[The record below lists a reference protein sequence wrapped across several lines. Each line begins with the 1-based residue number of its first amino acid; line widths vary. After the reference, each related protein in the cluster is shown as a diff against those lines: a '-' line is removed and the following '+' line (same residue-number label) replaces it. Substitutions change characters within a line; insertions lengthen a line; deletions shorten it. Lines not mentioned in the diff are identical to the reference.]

1 MRAKNL
7 GVRYNY
13 NQTQNFTYYQHTC
26 GCLGVEGEAVTTYEI
41 TSVNC
46 TSDYYDPCD
55 PAPTPPTSVQPIC
68 GNMAS
73 TPLCGGA
80 VTTSL
85 DCEGFEFAY
94 FPNNGTF
101 GSCDTSINCNTT
113 GLTLQRDCGTS
124 CGGSYSC
131 AGAFS
136 ENYRNDCNTG
146 EFDLCGDGTQ
156 TCSYTLRSKADG
168 STSIYTGCNPTDFTL
183 RLEDGSFADTLTRYT
198 VTKTI
203 TPQTCGSCPDDDV
216 AIVTYAHV
224 SGWAQDYTK
233 WVCGYGNDKISF
245 VINSGY
251 VYP

>member
-1 MRAKNL
+1 
-7 GVRYNY
+7 
-13 NQTQNFTYYQHTC
+13 
-26 GCLGVEGEAVTTYEI
+26 
-41 TSVNC
+41 
-46 TSDYYDPCD
+46 
-55 PAPTPPTSVQPIC
+55 
-68 GNMAS
+68 MAS

-136 ENYRNDCNTG
+136 ENYRNGCNTG